1 MSTTN
6 FTLRRNPSAWLLA
19 VQLLGFLL
27 YPLMETSPSGRALF
41 GAFGLVVL
49 GAALWVVRRSPWLTW
64 LGLLLAL
71 PVVVLSVIVVVS
83 PGPQL
88 LVWTAALESLF
99 YFYAAGSLI
108 AYMLQDWVATTDELF
123 AAGATFTLLAWAFG
137 YAYVVCEAVF
147 PGSFVAAGSAA
158 AARTWME
165 LLYLSVA
172 VLSSVGL
179 SDIVP
184 VTPMAR
190 AIVMLESVTG
200 VMYIAFVVSSLI
212 SMNDRIATERVRKNE
227 RLDDCLSAA
236 PAPTSASAPP
246 AASTR
251 NKDAAP
257 ASRDCGTRSSA
268 ARRDEAADMRPER
281 DAAALRA
288 DRDRPAHEL
297 DEEPVAQHE
306 IRRHGERRRVEPEK
320 HEQVHVHARVHRRH
334 TRPSRRRWRRRRR
347 PSG

>member
-1 MSTTN
+1 MSTIN
-6 FTLRRNPSAWLLA
+6 FTLRRNPSAGLLA
-19 VQLLGFLL
+19 VQLLGFVL

-71 PVVVLSVIVVVS
+71 PVVVLSVIAVVS

-88 LVWTAALESLF
+88 VVCTAALESVF

-137 YAYVVCEAVF
+137 YVYVVCEAVY
-147 PGSFVAAGSAA
+147 PGSFVAAGGAA
-158 AARTWME
+158 ASRTWME

-184 VTPMAR
+184 VSPMAR

-212 SMNDRIATERVRKNE
+212 SMNNT
-227 RLDDCLSAA
+227 
-236 PAPTSASAPP
+236 
-246 AASTR
+246 
-251 NKDAAP
+251 
-257 ASRDCGTRSSA
+257 
-268 ARRDEAADMRPER
+268 
-281 DAAALRA
+281 
-288 DRDRPAHEL
+288 
-297 DEEPVAQHE
+297 
-306 IRRHGERRRVEPEK
+306 
-320 HEQVHVHARVHRRH
+320 
-334 TRPSRRRWRRRRR
+334 SRRRASRE
-347 PSG
+347 